1 MAGDTAEELWTPLTW
16 SGEDGTPLFAR
27 DYRPERATGTPVVCL
42 PGVTRN
48 SRDFE
53 ALARYLSQFAPKRR
67 RVVAVDF
74 RGRGQSGYAPWQTY
88 TPLTEL
94 DDVLRG
100 LDAAGLEK
108 AAFVG
113 TSRGGLVAMAM
124 AYQAPERMSAVVLND
139 IGPRI
144 SRDGLQRISGYVGSD
159 SPATWDAAIAALK
172 QTQGMA
178 FPDMDEEEWRRLAR
192 QIFREDPDGRP
203 VYDYDPALKEAFE
216 AFNPDAPLP
225 DLWPAFYAMT
235 EIPTLVIRG
244 GLSDILSTAT
254 LEAMRQAHPRLAT
267 VLISDQGHAP
277 LLWDRP
283 TKERIG
289 EFLDASDEGRWPP
302 RLAD

>member
-1 MAGDTAEELWTPLTW
+1 MAADTAEERWTPLTW
-16 SGEDGTPLFAR
+16 SGADAIPLFGR
-27 DYRPERATGTPVVCL
+27 DYRPAKAAGTPVVCL

-53 ALARYLSQFAPKRR
+53 ALARYLSQIAPKTR

-74 RGRGQSGYAPWQTY
+74 RGRGRSGYAPWETY
-88 TPLTEL
+88 TPATEL

-100 LDAAGLEK
+100 LDAAGIDK
-108 AAFVG
+108 AALVG
-113 TSRGGLVAMAM
+113 TSRGGMVAMAM
-124 AYQAPERMSAVVLND
+124 AARAPERISAVVLND

-144 SRDGLQRISGYVGSD
+144 SREGLQRISGYVGSE
-159 SPATWDAAIAALK
+159 SPVTWDDAIAELK
-172 QTQGMA
+172 RTQGAA
-178 FPDMDEEEWRRLAR
+178 FPDLDDGEWMRLAR
-192 QIFREDPDGRP
+192 QIFREEDGRP
-203 VYDYDPALKEAFE
+203 IYDYDPALKEAFE
-216 AFNPDAPLP
+216 AFSPDAPLP
-225 DLWPAFYAMT
+225 DLWPAFYALT
-235 EIPTLVIRG
+235 KIPTLVIRG
-244 GLSDILSTAT
+244 AISDILSTAT

-289 EFLDASDEGRWPP
+289 EFLDATDEGRWPP